1 MYLTV
6 NITSTGRE
14 HGISDLQ
21 KTLFAYKEAPEISCC
36 EETPIRGAAPW
47 LAFRGGVIILA
58 TNGESRK
65 MIEGGR

>member
-6 NITSTGRE
+6 KIASTGRE

-47 LAFRGGVIILA
+47 LASIGAVMHA
-58 TNGESRK
+58 TNGEPRK